1 MRDKKPAIIAVLS
14 VILVVLIAYIV
25 QDLYFNQSQ
34 APEEPIVEDGL
45 LPGSDEVEEP
55 VVEKP
60 EFPIWYEEGP
70 FELPLTGAGGYTS
83 VEQNMY
89 AEPDSKATLVEKLKA
104 GTPFEVQEERGAWW
118 LVETPSGESGWLQ
131 HKFALINLP
140 DVVPSI
146 IYDHTNSY
154 DSKFTSS
161 YIDIPEL
168 TGKALYEMVD
178 YNERL
183 DEETYIMPILYQTA
197 KKVYEAQQLALQNKE
212 SLIVYETFR
221 PRDVQLLVNES
232 LDKLAKSNE
241 AVKKGITEKPWS
253 MTWFINTN
261 VSNHQRGLAI
271 DLSLVE
277 VDEMTERI
285 VGDYHVPLITEY
297 TPYEMQTPLHELST
311 NSAMFVRPIAARD
324 REGWRKMELN
334 STVTEPAILL
344 QSYMTEAG
352 FTPLASEWWHFNDII
367 ALDSLGE
374 KAGTGEFRISEVT
387 NRPPRWEEVV
397 AATSE

>member
-34 APEEPIVEDGL
+34 SPEEPIVEDGL

-70 FELPLTGAGGYTS
+70 FELPLIGAGGYTS

-89 AEPDSKATLVEKLKA
+89 AEPDTKASLVEKLKA
-104 GTPFEVQEERGAWW
+104 GTPFEIQEERGGWW
-118 LVETPSGESGWLQ
+118 LVETQSGNTGWLQ

-154 DSKFTSS
+154 DSKFKSS
-161 YIDIPEL
+161 YVDIPEL
-168 TGKALYEMVD
+168 TGKALYEMID

-197 KKVYEAQQLALQNKE
+197 IKVHDAQQLALENGE

-241 AVKKGITEKPWS
+241 EVKKGITEKPWS

-271 DLSLVE
+271 DLSLVQ

-285 VGDYHVPLITEY
+285 VGDYHVPLITKY
-297 TPYEMQTPLHELST
+297 TAYEMQTPLHELST
-311 NSAMFVRPIAARD
+311 HSAMFDRPIASRD
-324 REGWRKMELN
+324 REGWRQMELN
-334 STVTEPAILL
+334 STVTEPAIIL
-344 QSYMTEAG
+344 QNYMTEAG
-352 FTPLASEWWHFNDII
+352 FTPLASEWWHFNDIV

-374 KAGTGEFRISEVT
+374 KEGTGEFRISEVI
-387 NRPPRWEEVV
+387 NRTPRWEEVV